1 MLRRIARLFGGRARA
16 RYGTEPDVEPDYGQA
31 RMRETGGEP
40 ARDGGD
46 AAATTGPAPNDM
58 FVGRVAGDDLG
69 YVGDTGAEKRTGVA
83 DDQSSSDTISD
94 DRRG

>member
-16 RYGTEPDVEPDYGQA
+16 RYGTEPDVEPDYRQA
-31 RMRETGGEP
+31 RIRETGGQP
-40 ARDGGD
+40 GRHSGD
-46 AAATTGPAPNDM
+46 SAATTGPAPNDT

-83 DDQSSSDTISD
+83 DDQSPSDTIGD